1 VKQKDYIKNMYKGK
15 GKLKIPKNVLILGI
29 VSFFNDIASE
39 MIYPLVPI
47 FLTSV
52 LGAPVSIVG
61 LIEGIAESVASILKV
76 ISGWL
81 SDKWRIRKPFTVAG
95 YSLSAVSK
103 IFFGFAYSWPV
114 VLLARFVDRFGKGT
128 RTSARDA
135 LIAESSP
142 SAIRGKTFGF
152 HRALD
157 SLGATIGPLLA
168 LVAIKYLD
176 HNLRLVF
183 LLSFIPAFIG
193 VILLFFFVKEKKKKL
208 ISSADFQFSWKEL
221 DPSFKLF
228 LLISI
233 IFSLGNSS
241 NAFIILRAQN
251 LGLSVTMVMLAYVL
265 FNFFYAIFSLPA
277 GMISDKVGPKKI
289 LLIGFFL
296 FTMIYFLF
304 GFIKDTFF
312 LWILFP
318 FYGIY
323 MALTEGIGKAY
334 ISNLVP
340 GKKAGTAFG
349 LYQTATGLCA
359 FFASWI
365 AGLLWSYVSISA
377 PFIFGSI
384 TAVLAA
390 FLFLVSG
397 KKIKE
402 I

>member
-1 VKQKDYIKNMYKGK
+1 
-15 GKLKIPKNVLILGI
+15 
-29 VSFFNDIASE
+29 
-39 MIYPLVPI
+39 
-47 FLTSV
+47 
-52 LGAPVSIVG
+52 
-61 LIEGIAESVASILKV
+61 
-76 ISGWL
+76 L

-103 IFFGFAYSWPV
+103 IFFSLAYSWPI
-114 VLLARFVDRFGKGT
+114 VLLARFIDRFGKGT

-135 LIAESSP
+135 LIAESSDV
-142 SAIRGKTFGF
+142 AIRGRVFGF

-157 SLGATIGPLLA
+157 TLGATIGPLLA
-168 LVAIKYLD
+168 LVAIRYLD
-176 HNLRLVF
+176 NNLRLVF
-183 LLSFIPAFIG
+183 LLSFVPAFIG
-193 VILLFFFVKEKKKKL
+193 VILLSFFVKEKRKVSK
-208 ISSADFQFSWKEL
+208 SSTDFQFNWKKL

-233 IFSLGNSS
+233 IFALGNSS

-251 LGLSVTMVMLAYVL
+251 LGLSVTMVILVYVL
-265 FNFFYAIFSLPA
+265 FNFVYAIFSLPA
-277 GMISDKVGPKKI
+277 GIISDKVGPKKI

-296 FTMIYFLF
+296 FAIIYFLF

-323 MALTEGIGKAY
+323 MALTEGVGKAY

-340 GKKAGTAFG
+340 SEKAGTAFG
-349 LYQTATGLCA
+349 LYQTAIGLCA

-384 TAVLAA
+384 TAALAA
-390 FLFLVSG
+390 FLFLVLG

-402 I
+402 VQK